1 MVSFGF
7 SYKEPFRHWFLKF
20 FFGSLLWWNLEKL
33 SIFLLVPTKWCF
45 GACFFLRWWGH
56 CARVSYVFGC
66 DKWMQVARMS
76 RTGFKLYTA
85 LTNNRPSASE
95 MLKAFRL
102 FVECVPLTRLSHVF
116 LNLAIMHAIGDAKR
130 VHIVD
135 YGILYGVQWPC
146 FIYHFSRL
154 PGPPHLRITGILILR
169 NCHNL
174 GEKQFQLICE
184 NNWCEFLVFYF
195 SQDHYCRYG
204 VC

>member
-1 MVSFGF
+1 MLHRRNLMG
-7 SYKEPFRHWFLKF
+7 PFWWFLLGSPTKNHLDIDFWSFYLDPCFGGIWRNCLF
-20 FFGSLLWWNLEKL
+20 F
-33 SIFLLVPTKWCF
+33 LVPTKWCF
-45 GACFFLRWWGH
+45 DAWFFLRWWGH
-56 CARVSYVFGC
+56 CARVSYIFGC

-169 NCHNL
+169 NCL
-174 GEKQFQLICE
+174 
-184 NNWCEFLVFYF
+184 
-195 SQDHYCRYG
+195 S
-204 VC
+204 